1 MSKLKLLGYIL
12 LFLMIAPLT
21 ATAGDFDGSKSLIC
35 AAVSTV
41 SCSDGSTC
49 HQGTAE
55 DIDFPQFLRIDFA
68 KNKVSA
74 TRNPQI
80 EQVTE
85 IRNMERLEGEL
96 ILQGVEGGRGWSMSI
111 WEATSKMVITA
122 SGLEEGFIVFGAC
135 TPQ

>member
-1 MSKLKLLGYIL
+1 MRKLKLLGCIL
-12 LFLMIAPLT
+12 LFLLIAPLA
-21 ATAGDFDGSKSLIC
+21 ATAGDFDGSKALIC

-41 SCSDGSTC
+41 SCSDGNTC

-68 KNKVSA
+68 KNKVTA

-85 IRNMERLEGEL
+85 IRSMERLEDEL
-96 ILQGVEGGRGWSMSI
+96 ILQGVEGGRGWSLSI
-111 WEATSKMVITA
+111 WEATGKMVLTA

>member
-1 MSKLKLLGYIL
+1 MRKLIL
-12 LFLMIAPLT
+12 FVSILMYVVIAPLVVL
-21 ATAGDFDGSKSLIC
+21 AGDFDGSKPLIC

-41 SCSDGSTC
+41 SCSDGNKC

-68 KNKVSA
+68 KNKVTA
-74 TRNPQI
+74 TRSPQI

-85 IRNMERLEGEL
+85 IRSMERLEGEL

-111 WEATSKMVITA
+111 WEATGKMVITA
-122 SGLEEGFIVFGAC
+122 SGQEEGFIVFGAC
-135 TPQ
+135 TLQ

>member
-1 MSKLKLLGYIL
+1 MGKLKLFGSIL
-12 LFLMIAPLT
+12 LCLLIAPLSS
-21 ATAGDFDGSKSLIC
+21 TAGDFDGSKPLIC

-41 SCSDGSTC
+41 SCSDSNKC

-55 DIDFPQFLRIDFA
+55 DIDFPQFLRIDFV
-68 KNKVSA
+68 KNKITA

-96 ILQGVEGGRGWSMSI
+96 ILQGVEGGRGWSLSI
-111 WEATSKMVITA
+111 WEATGKMVLTA
-122 SGLEEGFIVFGAC
+122 SGQEEGFMVFGAC